1 LNNYTIVFKLETNL
15 LCLFSTQNM
24 SALKNFQY
32 NEDEDGELP
41 SLVTGSENNLNEI
54 LSHVKSDGGVKLVS
68 DSKIDRVNKQNDLA
82 RDLIQND
89 TDNVPL
95 KKIPVTIITGYLGSG
110 KSTLLEKIAL
120 KGSDKKIAV
129 IMNEFGDSSEI
140 EKAMTIKNGS
150 DSYQEWLDL
159 GNGCLCCS
167 MKNVGVK
174 AIEDMVERSPGKI
187 DYILLE
193 TSGIADPAPIAKM
206 FWQDEGLNSS
216 VYIDGIITVLDAEHI
231 LKCLDDI
238 SPETHWHGQD
248 VMKDEHL
255 TIAHFQIAMADK
267 IILNKIDRLTTNK
280 KPTQM
285 INDIKERIREINAV
299 APIIESRYSDVQLSE
314 VLDVHS
320 YDSLDIEVNN
330 NTNESKE
337 TLNSHKLDNRATIH
351 DPRMSSIVLTFRPLK
366 DENEFQKF
374 IKNFLQVLLWKNFG
388 VSNSFKHKNEKEWEI
403 QRTKGLLIIGEPPSK
418 GEVKVIQGVRD
429 TFDVMHGELPPNVN
443 CCKLVLIGKYLN
455 FEDIENLLKTVII

>member
-1 LNNYTIVFKLETNL
+1 
-15 LCLFSTQNM
+15 M

-32 NEDEDGELP
+32 NEEEDGELP
-41 SLVTGSENNLNEI
+41 SLVTGTENNLNEI

-68 DSKIDRVNKQNDLA
+68 DSKIARVNKQNDLA
-82 RDLIQND
+82 RDLSQND
-89 TDNVPL
+89 AKGVPL

-238 SPETHWHGQD
+238 SPETHWHGED

-267 IILNKIDRLTTNK
+267 IILNKIDKLELNGESIK
-280 KPTQM
+280 N
-285 INDIKERIREINAV
+285 INDIKERIQEINIV
-299 APIIESRYSDVQLSE
+299 APIIETRYSDVPLSE

-320 YDSLDIEVNN
+320 YDSLDTGVSNDVK
-330 NTNESKE
+330 TSKQL
-337 TLNSHKLDNRATIH
+337 LNSKKLENRPTIH

-366 DENEFQKF
+366 DEKEFQYF

-388 VSNSFKHKNEKEWEI
+388 VSNNFKHGNDDDKEWEI
-403 QRTKGLLIIGEPPSK
+403 QRTKGLLIIGDLSSK
-418 GEVKVIQGVRD
+418 REVKVIQGVRD
-429 TFDVMHGELPPNVN
+429 TFDVMQGELPPNVD

-455 FEDIENLLKTVII
+455 FEDIDSLLKTVIV

>member
-1 LNNYTIVFKLETNL
+1 
-15 LCLFSTQNM
+15 M

-41 SLVTGSENNLNEI
+41 SLVTGTETNLNE
-54 LSHVKSDGGVKLVS
+54 LLNSVKNDGGSKLVS
-68 DSKIDRVNKQNDLA
+68 DSKIERVNRQNDIA
-82 RDLIQND
+82 TISATRDANNI
-89 TDNVPL
+89 PL

-150 DSYQEWLDL
+150 ESYQEWLDL

-216 VYIDGIITVLDAEHI
+216 VYIDGIVTVLDAEHI
-231 LKCLDDI
+231 LKCLDDV
-238 SPETHWHGQD
+238 SPETHWHGEND
-248 VMKDEHL
+248 MKDDHL
-255 TIAHFQIAMADK
+255 TIAHFQIALADK
-267 IILNKIDRLTTNK
+267 IILNKIDKITDKSKLEN
-280 KPTQM
+280 
-285 INDIKERIREINAV
+285 IKERIGEINAAATIV
-299 APIIESRYSDVQLSE
+299 ESEYSDIPISE
-314 VLDVHS
+314 VLDLHS
-320 YDSLDIEVNN
+320 YDSVDLDEQNVIN
-330 NTNESKE
+330 SKI
-337 TLNSHKLDNRATIH
+337 LKSRPTIH
-351 DPRMSSIVLTFRPLK
+351 DPRMSSIVLKFRPLK
-366 DENEFQKF
+366 GEEEFQKF
-374 IKNFLQVLLWKNFG
+374 SKEFLQTILWKKFG
-388 VSNSFKHKNEKEWEI
+388 VTNNFKHDNDDWEI
-403 QRTKGLLIIGEPPSK
+403 QRTKGLILINREDGK
-418 GEVKVIQGVRD
+418 TTDVKVIQGVRD
-429 TFDVMHGELPPNVN
+429 TFDIMKSEAPIESD

-455 FEDIENLLKTVII
+455 FEDINGLLKTVIHD